1 MKGFENRNL
10 LERDPY
16 SKEVLE
22 KLYKKAEK
30 KIEPYRPEPEDFRDI
45 YGDDVDKDI
54 AETKMLEAE
63 FAKRTEEL
71 DDFSRERKEIKDR
84 IAYVAECIIGD
95 QLSGAW
101 LAGKGNCTPT
111 SKFDDYKKGVD
122 LTIEFPESDAPNRYL
137 GLGIDITT
145 SKDVADIHKKL
156 DRILK
161 YDILQDKVVEVKY
174 FESEDEK
181 RSIEVPR
188 VIIALQDDQLKK
200 MFLQEDRNDKD
211 GLANNTVQL
220 IILYQLQQQCTT
232 FYKIAHR
239 KDSIKAQL
247 LYGRAQQM
255 ITEII
260 EEKQELFAANPALLS
275 GDPATMA
282 IWEYCSKK
290 EDEMNL
296 GEEEYFSQVA

>member
-22 KLYKKAEK
+22 KLHKKAEK
-30 KIEPYRPEPEDFRDI
+30 KIEPYRPNPEDFRDI
-45 YGDDVDKDI
+45 YGDGVDKDI
-54 AETKMLEAE
+54 ADVAKLEAR
-63 FAKRTEEL
+63 FKREMEEL
-71 DDFSRERKEIKDR
+71 DDYSRERKEIKDM

-111 SKFDDYKKGVD
+111 SKSDDFTKGVD
-122 LTIEFPESDAPNRYL
+122 LMIEFPESDEPNKYL

-156 DRILK
+156 DRILNH
-161 YDILQDKVVEVKY
+161 DILRDQTVEVKY
-174 FESEDEK
+174 FESEDVK

-220 IILYQLQQQCTT
+220 VILYQLQQQCTT
-232 FYKIAHR
+232 FFKIAHR
-239 KDSIKAQL
+239 KDSFKAQL

-260 EEKQELFAANPALLS
+260 EEKQALFAANPRLLTE
-275 GDPATMA
+275 DAATMA
-282 IWEYCSKK
+282 IWEYCIKK
-290 EDEMNL
+290 EEDMGL
-296 GEEEYFSQVA
+296 GEEEFFSKVA